1 MKPGR
6 CLEKF
11 IRPGCVAPELHPPA
25 SASVPL
31 KQQTQTGGLPIPMG
45 SPDQPVNSSPA
56 PAPQGG
62 LLVQLVLPRSA
73 KGRWR
78 KAYLYP
84 RLASQASPKGLPFR
98 HGWPV
103 AQVVC
108 LFRQRCLHW
117 ALSCQACYKAAP
129 HIWVLMSGISV
140 SAITASRSARAYYEG
155 TFIALTALCPCW
167 TLAQCRLY
175 IVRGL

>member
-1 MKPGR
+1 M
-6 CLEKF
+6 F
-11 IRPGCVAPELHPPA
+11 
-25 SASVPL
+25 
-31 KQQTQTGGLPIPMG
+31 
-45 SPDQPVNSSPA
+45 NSSSLGQQRVAGERLTCSPNWLA
-56 PAPQGG
+56 R
-62 LLVQLVLPRSA
+62 PRQRS
-73 KGRWR
+73 
-78 KAYLYP
+78 YH
-84 RLASQASPKGLPFR
+84 FR

-175 IVRGL
+175 IVRGLRSTVCRTTSTRTLHCTGAVYGGVTYISQLYRTVQSLTSTYHEHSCT